1 MTRSPRRNRRVIGAS
16 VAAAAFGT
24 LLVAHSASASTP
36 PSDPPSSDASPPTG
50 GADYD
55 ALVDTIVSTSAESG
69 IPMNRDCVAGI
80 VEQVPADDVAAILA
94 EVEASATVADMPMP
108 DISMPDLGEISIP
121 ELPDISM
128 PDLGD
133 ISIPEL
139 PDISMPDLGEI
150 SIPELPDISMPDLGD
165 ISIPELPDISMP
177 DLGDISIP
185 SVPAISIPPIGD
197 MGLSPETLALS
208 QQLVTCVDG
217 DADPALVE
225 QVVALA
231 ESSTPP
237 GVLDLECASKMLS
250 TFPDEVLQQ
259 IVDTGAVQA
268 DPTAVDPTIAAEVAK
283 LLACTDLSTIT
294 GTADAPAPSV
304 AADAAPVTT
313 VG

>member
-1 MTRSPRRNRRVIGAS
+1 MTRSPRRNRLVIGAS

-94 EVEASATVADMPMP
+94 EVEASATVADMPM
-108 DISMPDLGEISIP
+108 
-121 ELPDISM
+121 
-128 PDLGD
+128 
-133 ISIPEL
+133 

>member
-1 MTRSPRRNRRVIGAS
+1 MTRSPRRDLVIGAS

-36 PSDPPSSDASPPTG
+36 PSEPPSSDASTSTG

-94 EVEASATVADMPMP
+94 EIEASATVADMPM
-108 DISMPDLGEISIP
+108 
-121 ELPDISM
+121 
-128 PDLGD
+128 
-133 ISIPEL
+133 
-139 PDISMPDLGEI
+139 
-150 SIPELPDISMPDLGD
+150 PDISMPDLGD